1 MKAISRSLI
10 PVVGI
15 VLFSL
20 LCTDTGAQTLSNQVI
35 ASAGMS
41 GGLTNTVHW
50 TIGETFVVTYVSD
63 AKAITEGFHQ
73 PRPETCPNDIN
84 NDGVINANDLLTLLA
99 DIGCTG
105 ICVGDLNGDG
115 VVNTGDLLNFLAQ
128 YGEGCPS

>member
-1 MKAISRSLI
+1 MKAIHRFIFTVSMAALLSL
-10 PVVGI
+10 VC
-15 VLFSL
+15 S
-20 LCTDTGAQTLSNQVI
+20 DAGAQTLSNQVI

-41 GGLTNTVHW
+41 GGAINSVHW

-63 AKAITEGFHQ
+63 NKALTEGFHQ

-84 NDGVINANDLLTLLA
+84 NDGVVNANDLLTLLA

-105 ICVGDLNGDG
+105 VCVGDLNGDA

-128 YGEGCPS
+128 YGEACPT